1 VVLVFPTAKNF
12 VVGPQPSSGVARR
25 WRQGS
30 HAGDAAHLGCRT
42 RKPEM
47 RKITFID
54 ECAFFVDAFEFSG
67 NAAPFLC
74 THSAVNPP
82 KGVVFV
88 SGPAAQCSVLLKF
101 SGLAAQVG
109 PLTPVAL
116 IIFITS
122 ARYLGPSRQTRSVSF
137 SPVLRQLVP
146 LQMGSVGPAFRCPWC
161 GRIGNGGYAA
171 DWIGYPICTEGD
183 RSCLWHFHMALG
195 FGLSDMRHHQLTV
208 VLLTRRRAVELDPLT
223 PQMQRQRQALSVA
236 LPDIA
241 RFL

>member
-122 ARYLGPSRQTRSVSF
+122 ARYLGSSRQTLSF
-137 SPVLRQLVP
+137 GSPLGLFGEDGGPPGIAVRPKHFFDLSALR
-146 LQMGSVGPAFRCPWC
+146 LQR
-161 GRIGNGGYAA
+161 
-171 DWIGYPICTEGD
+171 
-183 RSCLWHFHMALG
+183 
-195 FGLSDMRHHQLTV
+195 
-208 VLLTRRRAVELDPLT
+208 
-223 PQMQRQRQALSVA
+223 
-236 LPDIA
+236 
-241 RFL
+241 

>member
-1 VVLVFPTAKNF
+1 MVLVFPTAKNF

-25 WRQGS
+25 RRQGS

-122 ARYLGPSRQTRSVSF
+122 ARYLGSSRQTLSF
-137 SPVLRQLVP
+137 GSQTPRQ
-146 LQMGSVGPAFRCPWC
+146 
-161 GRIGNGGYAA
+161 
-171 DWIGYPICTEGD
+171 
-183 RSCLWHFHMALG
+183 
-195 FGLSDMRHHQLTV
+195 FGL
-208 VLLTRRRAVELDPLT
+208 P
-223 PQMQRQRQALSVA
+223 
-236 LPDIA
+236 
-241 RFL
+241 